1 MNVFDCRKEY
11 RSSNCSY
18 SQVRVCYLYF
28 PIHASDL
35 LDTRVLLI
43 QAVSMILNII
53 IRIRQSALNV
63 NSSSQNMSIPSL
75 KLETKRVMHVMNI
88 GS

>member
-1 MNVFDCRKEY
+1 MNVFDY
-11 RSSNCSY
+11 HSSNCSY

-53 IRIRQSALNV
+53 IQIGKSALNL
-63 NSSSQNMSIPSL
+63 NSSSQ
-75 KLETKRVMHVMNI
+75 KHVD
-88 GS
+88 S